1 MLREG
6 RLLVTKV
13 LDAPAEP
20 TQRGREARRSWGLL
34 GILVAS
40 IATLLWVVAFSPAL
54 GVRTVQVRGARSVS
68 AADIESTADI
78 AHGRPLVRVNTTAIE
93 RRVERLARVASASV
107 RVSYPST
114 VVITVTERLAV
125 GYLSD
130 GATIRLVDRT
140 GRQFQTAREAPKLPY
155 LVASGAAAY
164 DPATVRA
171 LATVAGALNATLR
184 KEVKAVTGD
193 DPDHIR
199 LLLRDGRLALWGSAD
214 DSARK
219 VVVLTALLRRSGQT
233 FDVSDPA
240 LVVVR

>member
-1 MLREG
+1 MTDL
-6 RLLVTKV
+6 
-13 LDAPAEP
+13 LDAPPAEP
-20 TQRGREARRSWGLL
+20 TQRERNARRSWGLL

-40 IATLLWVVAFSPAL
+40 IATVVWVVAFSPAL
-54 GVRTVQVRGARSVS
+54 GVRTVQVHGARSVS
-68 AADIESTADI
+68 VADIESAADI
-78 AHGRPLVRVNTTAIE
+78 SRGRPLVRVDTAAIE
-93 RRVERLARVASASV
+93 RRVERLARIASASV
-107 RVSYPST
+107 RVSYPSI

-125 GYLSD
+125 GYFSD
-130 GATIRLVDRT
+130 GGTIWLVDRT
-140 GRQFQTAREAPKLPY
+140 GRQFQTVRKAPKLPY
-155 LVASGAAAY
+155 LIASGAAAY

-171 LATVAGALNATLR
+171 LATVAGALNPALR
-184 KEVKAVTGD
+184 KEVKGVTGD

-199 LLLRDGRLALWGSAD
+199 LLLRDGRLALWGTAD

>member
-1 MLREG
+1 MN
-6 RLLVTKV
+6 TDV

-20 TQRGREARRSWGLL
+20 TQRQRDARRSWGLL

-40 IATLLWVVAFSPAL
+40 IATVVWVVAFSPVL
-54 GVRTVQVRGARSVS
+54 GVRTVQVHGARSVS
-68 AADIESTADI
+68 VADVESAAKIT
-78 AHGRPLVRVNTTAIE
+78 HGRPLVRVDTAAVE

-107 RVSYPST
+107 RVAYPST

-130 GATIRLVDRT
+130 GATITLVDRT
-140 GRQFQTAREAPKLPY
+140 GRQFQTARKAPNLPH
-155 LVASGAAAY
+155 LIASGAAAY

-171 LATVAGALNATLR
+171 LATVAGALNPTLR
-184 KEVKAVTGD
+184 KVVTAVTGD

-199 LLLRDGRLALWGSAD
+199 LLLRDGRLVIWGSAD

-219 VVVLTALLRRSGQT
+219 VIVLTALLRRSGQT

>member
-1 MLREG
+1 MI
-6 RLLVTKV
+6 KV
-13 LDAPAEP
+13 LDAPARP
-20 TQRGREARRSWGLL
+20 AQRERDARRSWGLL
-34 GILVAS
+34 GILVGS
-40 IATLLWVVAFSPAL
+40 IATVVWVVAFSPAL
-54 GVRTVQVRGARSVS
+54 GVRTVQVHGARSVS
-68 AADIESTADI
+68 VADIESAADI
-78 AHGRPLVRVNTTAIE
+78 AHGRPLVRVDTAAIE
-93 RRVERLARVASASV
+93 RRVERLVRVASASV

-140 GRQFQTAREAPKLPY
+140 GRQFQTVRKAPKLPH
-155 LVASGAAAY
+155 LIASGAAAY
-164 DPATVRA
+164 DPGTVRA
-171 LATVAGALNATLR
+171 LATAAGALNPTLR
-184 KEVKAVTGD
+184 KQVNAVTGD

-199 LLLRDGRLALWGSAD
+199 LLLRDGRLAIWGSAN

>member
-1 MLREG
+1 MTE
-6 RLLVTKV
+6 V

-20 TQRGREARRSWGLL
+20 TARQRDARRSWGLL

-40 IATLLWVVAFSPAL
+40 IATLVWVVAFSPVL
-54 GVRTVQVRGARSVS
+54 GVRTVRVRAERDAVH
-68 AADIESTADI
+68 
-78 AHGRPLVRVNTTAIE
+78 AHGRPLVRVDTAAIE

-114 VVITVTERLAV
+114 VVITVTERIAV

-130 GATIRLVDRT
+130 GATITLVDRT
-140 GRQFQTAREAPKLPY
+140 GRQFQTVRKSPNLPH
-155 LVASGAAAY
+155 LIASGAAAY

-171 LATVAGALNATLR
+171 LATVAGALNASLR
-184 KEVKAVTGD
+184 KAVTAVTGD

-199 LLLRDGRLALWGSAD
+199 LLLRDGRLAIWGSAD

-219 VVVLTALLRRSGQT
+219 VTVLTALLRRSGQS

>member
-1 MLREG
+1 MTE
-6 RLLVTKV
+6 V

-20 TQRGREARRSWGLL
+20 TARQRDARRSWGLL

-40 IATLLWVVAFSPAL
+40 IATLVWVVAFSPVL
-54 GVRTVQVRGARSVS
+54 GVRTVQVSGARSVS
-68 AADIESTADI
+68 VADIELAAKIS
-78 AHGRPLVRVNTTAIE
+78 HGRPLVRVDTAAIE

-114 VVITVTERLAV
+114 VVITVTERIAV

-130 GATIRLVDRT
+130 GATITLVDRT
-140 GRQFQTAREAPKLPY
+140 GRQFQTVRKSPNLPH
-155 LVASGAAAY
+155 LIASGAAAY

-171 LATVAGALNATLR
+171 LATVAGALNASLR
-184 KEVKAVTGD
+184 KAVTAVTGD

-199 LLLRDGRLALWGSAD
+199 LLLRDGRLAIWGSAD

-219 VVVLTALLRRSGQT
+219 VTVLTALLRRSGQS